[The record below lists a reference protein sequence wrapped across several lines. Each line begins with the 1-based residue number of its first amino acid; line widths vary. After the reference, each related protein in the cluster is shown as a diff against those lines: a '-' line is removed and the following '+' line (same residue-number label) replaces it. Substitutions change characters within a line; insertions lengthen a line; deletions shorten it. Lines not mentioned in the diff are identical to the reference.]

1 MTLHWTCGSRRTAGG
16 GGKPTPTSLIS
27 QTLGV
32 LDEASADAIRAEGER
47 VTGER
52 PWPTGLGELAAALR
66 LGAALAAARLG
77 AA

>member
-52 PWPTGLGELAAALR
+52 PWPTGSENWRPPSGWEPLSLPHDWDAA
-66 LGAALAAARLG
+66 
-77 AA
+77 